1 MFRLT
6 PPRVFGL
13 LAVVAAL
20 ITLPAAGVCAAAAEP
35 TQEQKDRVEAIG
47 ARLVAVVKIH
57 PAEYT
62 WPPIIKVSPEAGTD
76 NAGAYLQG
84 HDKESGKE
92 ISRMMVSP
100 SLLEDIIKD
109 NDDTLA
115 FIMGHELSHVLLKH
129 VGKHP
134 ERDKTAYLET
144 TFTRRDEFAADESGM
159 KLALAAGYSF
169 RRALFAPHEY
179 IRKDMDYS
187 SFEGSGVDHPSWK
200 DRIAA
205 LDKDQEAL
213 WRSMSAFDNGQ
224 HFLTVE
230 QYDAAGRCF
239 ANVVESFPDCS
250 EAWSNLGYSKLMQ
263 YCDGLETADIRKMGL
278 GQIVVGGFY
287 KRPQSLE
294 LKVRGQNQDL
304 WKEATT
310 ALQHALLLK
319 PDLTLAKANL
329 ALAYLVSPDGKDAA
343 RASRLFREAAL
354 QAADD
359 KALDP
364 YTRAAVLVNAG
375 VSDIAQGQAV
385 TGRQQIDRGEQAA
398 LAFAGPDQAAASTLT
413 DAVLYNRALLL
424 ADSTTAADQAEAL
437 TEIEKYLQSASPS
450 SAWWPLAFERYTALC
465 KAQGSAPKP
474 EASLRN
480 ASPSRLRILTSLE
493 IVAGKPLTVSDPLRN
508 VRGALG
514 EATPVPLVPDTAL
527 VQMNYPQYGVN
538 VIADSVVLALCL
550 SGANAPPLTV
560 QGVGL
565 GAGKT
570 TLRVGMTKAQLEE
583 VIKENFEYKQILD
596 PEVDYRFYP
605 DLGLAV
611 LVRHDVVQEMIIVQL
626 SRRS

>member
-6 PPRVFGL
+6 LPRVFGL

-20 ITLPAAGVCAAAAEP
+20 TTLPAAGVRAAAEP

-47 ARLVAVVKIH
+47 ARLIAVVKTH

-62 WPPIIKVSPEAGTD
+62 WPPIIKVSSEAGTD
-76 NAGAYLQG
+76 NAGAYLEGQ
-84 HDKESGKE
+84 DKETSKE
-92 ISRMMVSP
+92 ISRMLVSP

-115 FIMGHELSHVLLKH
+115 FIMGHELGHVLLKH
-129 VGKHP
+129 VSKHP
-134 ERDKTAYLET
+134 ERDKTAYLKT
-144 TFTRRDEFAADESGM
+144 TFTRRQEYEADGAGM

-169 RRALFAPHEY
+169 QRALFAPREY

-294 LKVRGQNQDL
+294 LKVRGPNQDL
-304 WKEATT
+304 WKEAVT

-329 ALAYLVSPDGKDAA
+329 ALAYLVSPDGKNVA
-343 RASRLFREAAL
+343 RASQLFQEAAL

-359 KALDP
+359 KAIDP

-375 VSDIAQGQAV
+375 VSDIAGGQAV
-385 TGRQQIDRGEQAA
+385 AGRQQIDRGEQVAM
-398 LAFAGPDQAAASTLT
+398 AFAGPDRAAASTLT

-424 ADSTTAADQAEAL
+424 ADSPTASDQAEAMA
-437 TEIEKYLQSASPS
+437 EIEKYLQSASSS

-465 KAQGSAPKP
+465 KAQGSVPKP
-474 EASLRN
+474 EATLRT
-480 ASPSRLRILTSLE
+480 ASAVRLRTLTSLE

-550 SGANAPPLTV
+550 SGPNAPPLTV

-583 VIKENFEYKQILD
+583 VIKEDFEYKQILD
-596 PEVDYRFYP
+596 PDVNYRFYP

-611 LVRHDVVQEMIIVQL
+611 LVRHGVVQEMIIVQL
-626 SRRS
+626 PRRS